1 MRWFREIKPAA
12 ENTRSALAEPLG
24 ILYILR
30 ATFARRG
37 KDLELAFQNPMTS
50 LTSSGFNRGDERK
63 LSTSLF
69 TSHSPA
75 SCFSEKYDPN
85 MRGRLITP
93 GAAGAVDD
101 SPPSRGRAAAAAD
114 AHVAAGRAA
123 GVHAVAISS
132 VSQCRVQCTERRRR
146 GLERWGVPL
155 WSAPTHLKIH
165 SALT

>member
-1 MRWFREIKPAA
+1 MSKLYQVTESPQPGCESRQRHHVLQTNTRLSCLVLHCCLYGYSLYGYISLAFTFKNTSLDKVWGFKLMRWFREIKPAA

-75 SCFSEKYDPN
+75 GC
-85 MRGRLITP
+85 
-93 GAAGAVDD
+93 
-101 SPPSRGRAAAAAD
+101 
-114 AHVAAGRAA
+114 
-123 GVHAVAISS
+123 
-132 VSQCRVQCTERRRR
+132 
-146 GLERWGVPL
+146 GLSFREV
-155 WSAPTHLKIH
+155 
-165 SALT
+165 